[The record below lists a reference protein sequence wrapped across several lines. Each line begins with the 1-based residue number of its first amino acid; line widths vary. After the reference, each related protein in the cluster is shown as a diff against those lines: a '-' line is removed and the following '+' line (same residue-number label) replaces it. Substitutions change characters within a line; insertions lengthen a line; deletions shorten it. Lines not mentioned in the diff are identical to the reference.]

1 MFAMFSSPSRAISH
15 ITFVNS
21 DFDALALHMRDCERA
36 HGRLFSVR
44 SGLQRAR
51 AVAAGRIV
59 TIACLAVVIGVGLFA
74 LA

>member
-1 MFAMFSSPSRAISH
+1 MFSSPSRANSH

-21 DFDALALHMRDCERA
+21 DFDTLALHMRDCERA
-36 HGRLFSVR
+36 HGRLFAVR

-59 TIACLAVVIGVGLFA
+59 TITCVAIVMGVGLVA